1 MELVLFG
8 CFTYVRVPA
17 LAVFI
22 LLVVTRVLYRWYD
35 TDQ

>member
-22 LLVVTRVLYRWYD
+22 PLVVARVLYRLYH
-35 TDQ
+35 TDR